1 MLETI
6 ERPTEAIPFMTPA
19 IPSVTGKTAHQQ
31 LVVVAWSDDLDK
43 IWPTLILA
51 TTAAASGMRTTIFFT
66 FWGLFSI
73 VKNDVRI
80 TGENWMQRMLALMN
94 RGGTR
99 HLRLSKMNFL
109 GAGPAMMNKLAKDH
123 NVASPQ
129 ELLDIARELGVRL
142 VPCQMTMDLMGLKR
156 EDLVE
161 GIEEPAGAMSAIED
175 MKDAVTLFI

>member
-6 ERPTEAIPFMTPA
+6 ERPAEAIPSAP
-19 IPSVTGKTAHQQ
+19 PKTAHEK

-51 TTAAASGMRTTIFFT
+51 TTAAASGMQTTIFFT

-80 TGENWMQRMLALMN
+80 TGENWMQRMLAVAN
-94 RGGTR
+94 RGGTG

-109 GAGPAMMNKLAKDH
+109 GAGPMMMRKLAKDH
-123 NVASPQ
+123 KVASPQ
-129 ELLDIARELGVRL
+129 ELLDIARDLGVKL

-161 GIEEPAGAMSAIED
+161 GVGEPAGAMSAIED

>member
-1 MLETI
+1 VVIETI
-6 ERPTEAIPFMTPA
+6 ELPSEAIPTVTP
-19 IPSVTGKTAHQQ
+19 KTAHEK
-31 LVVVAWSDDLDK
+31 LVVVAWSDDLDR

-51 TTAAASGMRTTIFFT
+51 TTAAASGMQTTIFFT

-80 TGENWMQRMLALMN
+80 TGENWMQRMLAVMN
-94 RGGTR
+94 RGGTG

-109 GAGPAMMNKLAKDH
+109 GAGPAMMRKLAKDH
-123 NVASPQ
+123 SVASPQ
-129 ELLDIARELGVRL
+129 ELLDIASELGVKL

-161 GIEEPAGAMSAIED
+161 GIGEPAGAMSAIED

>member
-1 MLETI
+1 MLQTI
-6 ERPTEAIPFMTPA
+6 ERPAEAIPAATP
-19 IPSVTGKTAHQQ
+19 KTAHEK

-51 TTAAASGMRTTIFFT
+51 TTAAASGMQTTIFFT

-80 TGENWMQRMLALMN
+80 TGENWMQRMLAVAN
-94 RGGTR
+94 RGGTG

-109 GAGPAMMNKLAKDH
+109 GAGPAMMRKLAKDH
-123 NVASPQ
+123 HVASPQ
-129 ELLDIARELGVRL
+129 ELLEAARDLGVKL

-161 GIEEPAGAMSAIED
+161 GVGEPAGAMSAIED

>member
-1 MLETI
+1 MIETI
-6 ERPTEAIPFMTPA
+6 ERPAEAIPPL
-19 IPSVTGKTAHQQ
+19 IPKTAHEK

-51 TTAAASGMRTTIFFT
+51 TTAAASGMQTTIFFT

-80 TGENWMQRMLALMN
+80 TGENWMQRMLAVMN
-94 RGGTR
+94 RGGTG

-109 GAGPAMMNKLAKDH
+109 GAGPAMMRKLAKDH
-123 NVASPQ
+123 SVASPQ
-129 ELLDIARELGVRL
+129 ELLDIARELGVKL

-161 GIEEPAGAMSAIED
+161 GIAEPAGAMSAIED